1 MVTSM
6 FLLISALIFMVNA
19 QCRFEDSPIGDLCYS
34 FSKIPRTYT
43 DASNY
48 CHSINQNLAVVH
60 NSQQNNFLS
69 NNVRARSESSNGKFW
84 IGLSRSSINSPFV
97 WDDGTSLGWT
107 NFDQNLPKDSLYV
120 FESTVNGKWATLD
133 GTQVLDTV
141 CSYQLNSTTSYTT
154 KTPTTRQPPTTVV
167 LTTTGAPTTTKPKPN
182 VTCLFMVDMQSSG
195 LTQAAIDTYQTYFN
209 FAKIVAGKLNDQS
222 DFAGYLDNFGY
233 LGGLADHQNYPA
245 DSYNDFSFIS
255 FPIDGTDDDIDLDLK
270 DVDASLNTAQ
280 WTPPVDDQT
289 CMIFFSAAPEAMYGG
304 NNIQHT
310 YDSFTTVIGVLVGAA
325 TSIPGL
331 TDPIAAS
338 TLSDA
343 DAEAVVQKLLESL
356 PSL

>member
-6 FLLISALIFMVNA
+6 FLLISALILMVNA
-19 QCRFEDSPIGDLCYS
+19 QCRFEDSPIGDLIFFIFRCYS
-34 FSKIPRTYT
+34 FSKTPKTYT

-60 NSQQNNFLS
+60 NSQQNNFLFLKVFNS
-69 NNVRARSESSNGKFW
+69 PRFPDNVRARSESSNGKFW

-107 NFDQNLPKDSLYV
+107 NFDQNLPKDSLFV

-141 CSYQLNSTTSYTT
+141 CSYQLNSTT
-154 KTPTTRQPPTTVV
+154 
-167 LTTTGAPTTTKPKPN
+167 KPS

-195 LTQAAIDTYQTYFN
+195 ITQTAISTYQAYYI
-209 FAKIVAGKLNDQS
+209 FAQTVAGKLNDQS
-222 DFAGYLDNFGY
+222 NFSGYLDNFGY
-233 LGGLADHQNYPA
+233 SGGLADHQEYPA
-245 DSYNDFSFIS
+245 DLYTDFSNIA
-255 FPIDGTDDDIDLDLK
+255 FPIDGIDDDIDLDLK

-280 WTPPVDDQT
+280 WTPHVDDQT

-304 NNIQHT
+304 SSIQHT
-310 YDSFTTVIGVLVGAA
+310 YDSFTTVIGVLFGAA

-331 TDPIAAS
+331 TDPIVAS